1 MIYNKK
7 LGISDEMINN
17 EEDMDVV
24 MGWRREIEAEIVEFN
39 LRTAN
44 YPELSR
50 NQKKARAIL
59 YSLRLLCKSRMSLY
73 DLQLKEEGKWKS
85 PREVKSDRYLAS
97 VFMEVAKKQLPKPE
111 YRRLLEAAQ
120 ELVRQRQTAAQEA
133 CTQEN
138 AVLSSESPQDPTEE
152 EDLDG
157 WQV

>member
-59 YSLRLLCKSRMSLY
+59 YSLRLL
-73 DLQLKEEGKWKS
+73 
-85 PREVKSDRYLAS
+85 
-97 VFMEVAKKQLPKPE
+97 
-111 YRRLLEAAQ
+111 
-120 ELVRQRQTAAQEA
+120 
-133 CTQEN
+133 
-138 AVLSSESPQDPTEE
+138 
-152 EDLDG
+152 
-157 WQV
+157 

>member
-97 VFMEVAKKQLPKPE
+97 VFMEVAKNSGCVNKASTMKGSLTCPSGMV
-111 YRRLLEAAQ
+111 RRLRLEVSPAHA
-120 ELVRQRQTAAQEA
+120 LVT
-133 CTQEN
+133 
-138 AVLSSESPQDPTEE
+138 
-152 EDLDG
+152 
-157 WQV
+157 

>member
-97 VFMEVAKKQLPKPE
+97 VFMEVA
-111 YRRLLEAAQ
+111 
-120 ELVRQRQTAAQEA
+120 
-133 CTQEN
+133 
-138 AVLSSESPQDPTEE
+138 
-152 EDLDG
+152 
-157 WQV
+157 

>member
-59 YSLRLLCKSRMSLY
+59 YSLRLLCKSRM
-73 DLQLKEEGKWKS
+73 
-85 PREVKSDRYLAS
+85 
-97 VFMEVAKKQLPKPE
+97 EVAKKQLPKPE

-120 ELVRQRQTAAQEA
+120 ELVRQRQAAAQEA
-133 CTQEN
+133 CAQEN
-138 AVLSSESPQDPTEE
+138 AVLSSELPQDPTEE